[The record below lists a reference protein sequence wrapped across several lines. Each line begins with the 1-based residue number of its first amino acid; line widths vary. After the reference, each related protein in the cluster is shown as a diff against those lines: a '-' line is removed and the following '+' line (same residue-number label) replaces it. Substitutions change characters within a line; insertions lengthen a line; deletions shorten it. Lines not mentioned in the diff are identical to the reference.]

1 MTEKRS
7 NLVMDTK
14 LNAGNYN
21 LWVFHILLILEDEQ
35 QLDVVDAEVPP
46 NCHPTRILDSPRSKR
61 CIFQNVEK
69 EIQTTLIHYTTA
81 VEMWDF
87 LYQTYSGENVGRKNQ
102 GIKRLAM
109 FKYDKATIQANLE
122 DLTQLISNTEVAS
135 GKLTISIAELG
146 IHMFLNC
153 LPSRFASVRAI
164 LEAGTEPLTL
174 SAVRLAMVSEEE
186 RHRAR
191 DEKSNDFAGGV
202 GFKKCV
208 HDRNGANCWT
218 CHPEIHP
225 SRLTCNDC
233 KEVGHKSVNSLKCRN
248 HKSGGIAGVVSRNKR
263 SSEDDTFG
271 PTPDFA
277 PYFKR
282 AALATDDLRHRIN
295 ALNEKAAGHAFSAR
309 GTMARRAD
317 ALVLD
322 SGCTQSILMNK
333 EQLQNYRPYFCNF
346 STADAGTLQC
356 VSIGNLFVSPSLTVE
371 DVLYCP
377 EISMNLISVSQLCD
391 QGHTM
396 SVNRQTI
403 TLTKNRRVVLTA
415 RCEDGLYQ
423 SLPTVQRALLAGC
436 ARTSLSHRRLGHL
449 NLKSL
454 RLLSHLSDGLVLDN
468 DPEESCSI
476 CAQSKATRSTFAPSS
491 SLALHIGDLT
501 HADVCHIG
509 VPTIL
514 GGCTMF
520 LLLIDDATRFT
531 TIYLL
536 QHKDDCT
543 ELIIGYDRQLFNKT
557 GRHLSIVRSDG
568 GGEFFNTALKEYF
581 QSVGTVQQS
590 STPHTPEHNS
600 RAERANRTTLEGIS
614 SMLLDSQLPW
624 TFWGYAAECFIYL
637 KNRSPHAA
645 LPRST
650 PYQEWHRKLPDL
662 TNLRVFGYDCW
673 VYIPGAVRRR
683 QGRGHK
689 LLPKSRPMIFIGY
702 SDKFKAW
709 RCFDTLTKQVVFS
722 CNVRFDTE
730 QRRTQNSAVTESLS
744 DFAAPLNTFA
754 LPSRLD
760 QGEILMNNPSLE
772 DPPVSITGTEVLPT
786 RSTDGLSDS
795 FEELPTVSTDVL
807 SESGDD
813 TSSDELSESSADPLT
828 EGNSRMADASNGE
841 LHDSDSRTSDEDISP
856 NDRIHALLAKCNT
869 ALLIANDSPT
879 YAKAMRSVDKPLWDK
894 AIAGEYASL
903 REHQV
908 FSEPCD
914 LPKGF
919 KALDTKMVL
928 KLKEPE
934 GSNTDRRMKARLC
947 VRGFLQEHG
956 VNYNL
961 TFAPVATYNSLRMFL
976 SAMATLDYEIDTVD
990 IKTAFLLSS
999 IKEEVYINIPEGY
1012 PCSDKAKVLRL
1023 KKCLY
1028 GLKQAPMEWNA
1039 ELDAHLK
1046 SIGFFP
1052 TVSDPC
1058 IYVCHSRKEFILV
1071 YVDDLVIATK
1081 SRERMQ
1087 HIKDAIHAKLPLTD
1101 KGPINRFL
1109 NIQFKRD
1116 RKLRQI
1122 LMSQPVKIANVL
1134 EDAQLSPDDLAIVK
1148 VPSKVPA
1155 CPNTMLN
1162 EQMCPDTA
1170 EETARMEKLPYKSI
1184 LGQVLFIAITA
1195 RPDLATA
1202 VSACGKFAHKPGNEH
1217 WLALLRI
1224 LSYLQGTKD
1233 LKLVL
1238 GGRAHTINLS
1248 SYSDAD
1254 WAGDLDR
1261 RKSRSGYIIL
1271 MNESP
1276 IIWSSKLQPSVALSS
1291 TEAEYIALSLTS
1303 RDVIWCRALLYE
1315 LGFPQKEP
1323 TTIYEDND
1331 SCIKIAQSAK
1341 QLPGVKHIDIRHHFI
1356 RDRIRSGEI
1365 KLERM
1370 RTGDMVADILTK
1382 QLPYPAFKKHR
1393 SGLKLQY

>member
-14 LNAGNYN
+14 LNSSNYN
-21 LWVFHILLILEDEQ
+21 LWVFHLLLILEDEQ
-35 QLDVVDAEVPP
+35 QIRNDVNTEVPP
-46 NCHPTRILDSPRSKR
+46 NCHPTRILESARSKR
-61 CIFQNVEK
+61 LIFQNVEK
-69 EIQTTLIHYTTA
+69 EIQTTLIHYATA

-87 LYQTYSGENVGRKNQ
+87 LYQTYSGENAGRKNQ

-109 FKYDKATIQANLE
+109 FKYDKATIEGNLE

-153 LPSRFASVRAI
+153 LPSRFGSVRAI
-164 LEAGTEPLTL
+164 LEAGSEPLTL
-174 SAVRLAMVSEEE
+174 SAVRRAMVSEEE
-186 RHRAR
+186 RHRDR
-191 DEKSNDFAGGV
+191 NDNKFNDFAGV
-202 GFKKCV
+202 AGFKKCT
-208 HDRNGANCWT
+208 HDRNGAKCWT
-218 CHPEIHP
+218 CHPELHP
-225 SRLTCNDC
+225 SRLICNDC
-233 KEVGHKSVNSLKCRN
+233 KEVGHKSVNSIRCRN
-248 HKSGGIAGVVSRNKR
+248 HKSGGIAGVVSSTKR

-295 ALNEKAAGHAFSAR
+295 ALNGKASGHAFSAR
-309 GTMARRAD
+309 GTMVRRAD

-333 EQLQNYRPYFCNF
+333 EQLQNYRSYFCNF

-356 VSIGNLFVSPSLTVE
+356 VGIGNLFVSPDLTIK

-423 SLPTVQRALLAGC
+423 FFPSVQRALLAGN
-436 ARTSLSHRRLGHL
+436 ARTSLFHRRLGHL

-491 SLALHIGDLT
+491 SLALRIGELT

-536 QHKDDCT
+536 KHKDDCT
-543 ELIIGYDRQLFNKT
+543 DFIIDYNKQLFNKT

-624 TFWGYAAECFIYL
+624 NYWGYAAECFIYL

-673 VYIPGAVRRR
+673 VYVPGAVRRR
-683 QGRGHK
+683 QGQGHK
-689 LLPKSRPMIFIGY
+689 LLPKSRRMIFVGY

-709 RCFDTLTKQVVFS
+709 RCFDPLTKQVVFS
-722 CNVRFDTE
+722 CDVRFDSE
-730 QRRTQNSAVTESLS
+730 QRKVQSSAVTESLS
-744 DFAAPLNTFA
+744 DFATPLNTFT
-754 LPSRLD
+754 LPSILD
-760 QGEILMNNPSLE
+760 QREVLMNNPGFE
-772 DPPVSITGTEVLPT
+772 DPPVSSTEVLHT
-786 RSTDGLSDS
+786 ISADELSDS
-795 FEELPTVSTDVL
+795 PDVLPAVSTDSL
-807 SESGDD
+807 SQSGDD
-813 TSSDELSESSADPLT
+813 TSADALSESSADPLT
-828 EGNSRMADASNGE
+828 EGSSRMAGASNRE
-841 LHDSDSRTSDEDISP
+841 LHDSDSSTSDEDSTP
-856 NDRIHALLAKCNT
+856 NDRIHALLAKCST
-869 ALLIANDSPT
+869 ALLISNDSPT

-894 AIAGEYASL
+894 AIAAEYASL

-908 FSEPCD
+908 FSEPCV
-914 LPKGF
+914 LPYGF

-976 SAMATLDYEIDTVD
+976 SVMATLDYEIDTVD
-990 IKTAFLLSS
+990 IKTAFLLSN

-1012 PCSDKAKVLRL
+1012 PCSDKEKVLRL

-1039 ELDAHLK
+1039 ELDSHLK

-1058 IYVCHSRKEFILV
+1058 IYVCNSQKEFILV

-1109 NIQFKRD
+1109 NIHFKRD

-1134 EDAQLSPDDLAIVK
+1134 EDQQLLPDDLAIVK

-1155 CPNTMLN
+1155 CPSTMLN
-1162 EQMCPDTA
+1162 EQMCPQTA
-1170 EETARMEKLPYKSI
+1170 EETARMAKLPYKSI

-1202 VSACGKFAHKPGNEH
+1202 VSACGKFAHKPGKEH
-1217 WLALLRI
+1217 WLALMRI

-1233 LKLVL
+1233 LELVL
-1238 GGRAHTINLS
+1238 GGCATSITLS
-1248 SYSDAD
+1248 AYSDAD

-1276 IIWSSKLQPSVALSS
+1276 IIWSWKLQLSVALSS
-1291 TEAEYIALSLTS
+1291 TEAEYIALSLAS
-1303 RDVIWCRALLYE
+1303 RDVIWCRALLSE
-1315 LGFPQKEP
+1315 LGFAQKEP
-1323 TTIYEDND
+1323 TAIYEDND

-1356 RDRIRSGEI
+1356 RDRIHSGEI

-1370 RTGDMVADILTK
+1370 RTGEMVADILTK

-1393 SGLKLQY
+1393 TGLKLQ